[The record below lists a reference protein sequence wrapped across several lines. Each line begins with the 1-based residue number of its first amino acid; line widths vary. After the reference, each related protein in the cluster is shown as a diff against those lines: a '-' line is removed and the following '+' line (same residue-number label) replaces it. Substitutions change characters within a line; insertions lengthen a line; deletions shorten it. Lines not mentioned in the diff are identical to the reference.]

1 MREMSKMAELKFE
14 APLAQFESEDLEA
27 DFGEF
32 SSNTAMSISDIS
44 CKDMTSSVSSEDSR
58 NSNHQVSGHSFCSSA
73 SNSPV
78 HQLSELDNTDAIRQ
92 QQQQQLLSDD
102 DLGADATNSNTAGAA
117 VAASTSDDLLNETF
131 SGSLED
137 LVNTFDDKITKCFG
151 NFDESVEKLAP
162 VQVRS
167 QEEIMNECQMWWTI
181 TGNFGNILPIDWSK
195 TYACKMHIPALHLD
209 EHKQDKSS
217 PEDEILTDEEDAVA
231 SDLDM
236 HKLILNGLQG
246 GGCDDAEPVKTAEE
260 VLQEIDD
267 IIQETNGPDEYTE
280 EEVRN
285 KRREVLHTPLY
296 EEKLKALNLTQ
307 LNELYMEMEELIR
320 DYSETLIAELA
331 LRDELEYEKELKN
344 TFISLLLA
352 VQNRRRQHNVE
363 KKRNTRNNS
372 AATSSASSKN
382 NNGIESKYLTT
393 VIPYHLS
400 NGPPNNQALQ
410 VLIKILKA
418 INEDSPAV
426 PALLT
431 DYILKVLCPT

>member
-32 SSNTAMSISDIS
+32 SSNTMSISDIS

-58 NSNHQVSGHSFCSSA
+58 NSNHQVSAHSFCSSA

-78 HQLSELDNTDAIRQ
+78 HQLSELDNTEAIRQ
-92 QQQQQLLSDD
+92 QQQQQQQQQQ
-102 DLGADATNSNTAGAA
+102 LGDEFGDATNSNPV
-117 VAASTSDDLLNETF
+117 VAASSSDDMLNESF

-195 TYACKMHIPALHLD
+195 TYACKMHIPALHL
-209 EHKQDKSS
+209 EENKDKSS

-246 GGCDDAEPVKTAEE
+246 GSCEDNEPVKTAEE

-267 IIQETNGPDEYTE
+267 IIQETNGPDEYSE
-280 EEVRN
+280 DALRD

-296 EEKLKALNLTQ
+296 EDKLKALNLSQ

-363 KKRNTRNNS
+363 KKRNTRNTP
-372 AATSSASSKN
+372 AATAASSKN